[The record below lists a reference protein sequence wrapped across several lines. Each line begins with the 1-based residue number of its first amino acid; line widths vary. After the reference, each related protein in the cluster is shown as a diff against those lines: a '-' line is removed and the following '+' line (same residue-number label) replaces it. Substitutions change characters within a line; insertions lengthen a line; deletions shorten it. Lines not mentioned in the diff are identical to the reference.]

1 MNTNFLEKYVLLEK
15 SIDRVNVI
23 GLYSYHEAISKRDQ
37 LECTSSRISSYEIQG
52 PFKISL
58 PNNPPS
64 LFPPINEPRVPFINS
79 PKFTKRN
86 FFD

>member
-23 GLYSYHEAISKRDQ
+23 GLYSYHEAVSKRDQ
-37 LECTSSRISSYEIQG
+37 LECTSSRLSSYEIQG

-58 PNNPPS
+58 PISSPPNFS
-64 LFPPINEPRVPFINS
+64 PIFEPNIPIINS

-86 FFD
+86 IFD

>member
-23 GLYSYHEAISKRDQ
+23 GLYSYHEAVSKRDQ
-37 LECTSSRISSYEIQG
+37 LECTTSRISSYEIQG

-58 PNNPPS
+58 PTNS
-64 LFPPINEPRVPFINS
+64 SPIFSPIIEPIVPFTSS

>member
-58 PNNPPS
+58 PIDSPPI
-64 LFPPINEPRVPFINS
+64 FPPMIEPNIPFISS